1 MNPEMG
7 LSVLQT
13 KIISGAFDLSE
24 TKVEMVITSFDK
36 SFILSIDTLIDR
48 ETIDIIRD
56 KGFSRIPIYYG

>member
-1 MNPEMG
+1 MNPDMG